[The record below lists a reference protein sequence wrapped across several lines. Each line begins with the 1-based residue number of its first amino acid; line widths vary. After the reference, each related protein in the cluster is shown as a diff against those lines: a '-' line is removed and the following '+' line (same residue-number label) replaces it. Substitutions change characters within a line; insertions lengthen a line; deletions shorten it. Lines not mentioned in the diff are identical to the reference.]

1 MRLLGWIRDHF
12 FPDVRSLFL
21 WPLAVAWLV
30 AIGGLGWEL
39 FQVRGRGL
47 IVGGVLMAFSPM
59 PVLLLWT
66 RPVPDRER
74 EAALAERRRQR
85 LAKRT
90 SADRHREER
99 P

>member
-1 MRLLGWIRDHF
+1 MRLLGWIRDRF

-47 IVGGVLMAFSPM
+47 IVGGVLMAFEVFILVFFITYLVVMRRLFPE
-59 PVLLLWT
+59 PVNFTIWG
-66 RPVPDRER
+66 V
-74 EAALAERRRQR
+74 
-85 LAKRT
+85 
-90 SADRHREER
+90 
-99 P
+99 